1 MLSDPKRRESMGH
14 AARLFVDR
22 EFSTRVIAE
31 AFGEVLKAERI
42 PLPQHSTNSGS
53 IRSDTTI

>member
-1 MLSDPKRRESMGH
+1 
-14 AARLFVDR
+14 LFVDR